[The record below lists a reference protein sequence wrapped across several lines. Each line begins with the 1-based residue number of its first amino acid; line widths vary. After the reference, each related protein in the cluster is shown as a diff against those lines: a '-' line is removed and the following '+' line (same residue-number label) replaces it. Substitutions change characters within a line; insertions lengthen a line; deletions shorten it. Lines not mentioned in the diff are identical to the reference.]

1 MTRWRRASTLNAAAR
16 VPRRIHTRLNQA
28 HMPPR
33 AIRKRLG
40 FDFGNVEFKVPRADS
55 DCHAP
60 PHDNFP
66 FATRFVSATFRV
78 PKAEMVC

>member
-1 MTRWRRASTLNAAAR
+1 
-16 VPRRIHTRLNQA
+16 
-28 HMPPR
+28 MPPR